1 MSTVSDARPLSALRS
16 VGPAALEDL
25 RRLGVADVEE
35 LARCNPQALYTDLCR
50 IKGQQV
56 DICCRIGHV
65 PGRQVIPPVD
75 EAKALKTRTSE
86 RGIRLVNGRFGDS
99 NKGDDGIVADIQR
112 IQRAQ

>member
-56 DICCRIGHV
+56 DICCLDVFNCAVAQAQNPHLPAEQCDWFWWSRQRKAATS
-65 PGRQVIPPVD
+65 PG
-75 EAKALKTRTSE
+75 
-86 RGIRLVNGRFGDS
+86 
-99 NKGDDGIVADIQR
+99 NKSKQR
-112 IQRAQ
+112 P